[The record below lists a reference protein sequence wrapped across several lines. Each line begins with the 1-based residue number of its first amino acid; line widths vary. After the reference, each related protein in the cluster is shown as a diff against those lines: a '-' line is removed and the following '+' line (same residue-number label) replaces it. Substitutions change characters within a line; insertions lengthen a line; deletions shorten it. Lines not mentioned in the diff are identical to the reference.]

1 MPGLQYAFADSEKV
15 EADLEWDYIYDVTS
29 WKNAYGAENSV
40 LKMYYEDYPA
50 EDRSC
55 WGQAATFN
63 DRVYTAKICNDL
75 NCETSEDVTLTTTW
89 GDTYQIINDGNKS
102 YKLVLNATVWEDDI
116 YELYE
121 DVAGPNTCTI
131 PEGAPEGAEFPSGWD
146 DPEVCE
152 YRVLFPS
159 TDGKCLDKVPEW
171 APEGAYV
178 PNWAQNLDWESNTDW
193 PTWDG
198 KCLYKAAAVPP
209 SSEPTPSGKYVKL
222 LSYSYPGCSVS
233 WDIWY
238 SKATGAWAAVHFP
251 YAYNWR
257 VSASYDGV
265 EGSVYVDDGHARD
278 IKAWKYFIFRIPA
291 AFGAWLGVSDFDTTK
306 LKIELYYEC
315 EEWQHRNG
323 TACVDN
329 EAQIDDHGYVEA
341 DTASTEITIWDSEN
355 STPITNVT
363 LETTAL
369 ASAEE
374 VGTFL
379 ENTSIENQDLS
390 NAGIDRNNIVWW
402 IDLTFK
408 ESWTEIE
415 NSVKFNKAILVKIPV
430 FWNKAVKIWIRHH
443 GENFWV
449 SGLSTVATDCE
460 WWVAV
465 TASNRY
471 KWWLLT
477 PNNGFVE
484 IYTCEAS
491 ELLATDADAVAAIW
505 NDWYATIA
513 EAIAAGD
520 EWDTVEILKAWTYG
534 LPSINKAITIKWN
547 ADWVVFK
554 QAAPAA
560 NWWRSI
566 SEISANV
573 TFENVTFDLLEWQEG
588 GQYFRHYFTQ
598 TDWAVITM
606 SGCKINWLLTTM
618 WDMNFNNCNFYQN
631 TNLYNIRTS
640 LWNINFSGWTIE
652 NSNGYGYVT
661 AHNQEWGLEKYTVT
675 FNGTQFINGSQITW
689 KSAINVK
696 EVKQW
701 DKVNGNV
708 WYAILKYNVIID
720 NVTTEWNFP
729 TNKLWGSK
737 IFMVDD
743 IIGSWLYED
752 GSAIEVVR
760 ANVDSQSYGTKN
772 GWEITITLDWD
783 VVYSTP
789 KYDCAEDGHHHTASN
804 GVCVEDEV
812 EYQAQIWSQLYET
825 IAEAIVAAQE
835 WDIVK
840 VLKSWTYKLPNLPV
854 NITIKW
860 EVDGVVFEHDAN
872 DSYNIA
878 NIPNWATFEGVKF
891 SLIEPTTSWKD
902 PYYHGFGYWNIDS
915 TTSKHNSAPIVMNN
929 CVIEWELTS
938 YWDMQFNRCTFN
950 IPENQKYWNVWT
962 WFGDITFDNCTFNW
976 YDRNIHVHNTD
987 GSKRWN
993 ITVKDSTFSKR
1004 VSSAK
1009 SALVIKESHGHPNET
1024 DWRSLQYNVTILN
1037 PTLNTENYYTATY
1050 LWNKYYMIDY
1060 QIDGWNEN
1068 WSYAVHEDPLTIW
1081 RWTVEWRNIVVKLGE
1096 NWNEAEEVYATP
1108 QIKYTV
1114 TFNLNGHGEENGPTA
1129 LEVAH
1134 GSKIT
1139 DPNYNEEVLWY
1150 TFGGWYKEAT
1160 CENIWNFESDTVSAD
1175 TVLYA
1180 KWTGKDVIITVDWEN
1195 DGQAHHYGDI
1205 YTLPTNHI
1213 QKPNDT
1219 ATVTFKYND
1228 NITAD
1233 TTSTVTKTYTPNG
1246 WTIGETHYANEA
1258 EITLTDNVTLVP
1270 DYTEEVTAAVLPTP
1284 TRDHYDFDGWYNGQT
1299 KYESYNTVADIE
1311 LTAKWV
1317 GEAVTVNG
1325 EAWHNYW
1332 EEYALWTNNGT
1343 KEPTEHAT
1351 VTFIYDNGA
1360 ENTTSKV
1367 TKTYTPNGWLVNWA
1381 HKENGETIT
1390 LEWNTTIEPNY
1401 TPTTVSATFPNP
1413 EKEHYTFN
1421 GWYNGEIKYT
1431 NYTGDNDIELT
1442 AKWTGDPIT
1451 ITINDAPDWLEHH
1464 YGDTYTLPVIP
1475 TKNSETKT
1483 VTFKYNDDMTPD
1495 GNATVTKTYTPA
1507 GWKVNE
1513 QIYQGASIELTGDIT
1528 LTPNYTES
1536 ITPAVFPQNPTREH
1550 YTFSG
1555 WFNGETK
1562 YTEYNTFDDI
1572 ILTAKW
1578 DIDTFTVTWMNGETQ
1593 LQKDENVSRWSTPTF
1608 NWTAAPTKPETSSYT
1623 YSFKW
1628 WSRDNKTIVDLT
1640 SEQIT
1645 ENTTYYALFTETAKQ
1660 TSNWWWGGGWWGG
1673 GSSSSYSC
1681 KNLPSNAT
1689 ANNTDKPKAN
1699 TNYSYSTDTKA
1710 VCTFQCNSGFT
1721 WNATNSKCEKSE
1733 TQATTWDTALTNTWN
1748 TTTLDNSLVQE
1759 NEWST
1764 STDSNSQEILENG
1777 FTKEFNNAYE
1787 FAFRNGITTMPD
1799 IQNAH
1804 MYGELN
1810 RIAMA
1815 KMLSNYG
1822 MNILWKKPANVV
1834 VPEFT
1839 DVSSELNEQYGN
1851 AVTLAYQLGIMWIN
1865 MPNNEFR
1872 PFDTVTRAEFGTALS
1887 RLLFGLA
1894 DWVDAYYTTHL
1905 AKLKAEWII
1914 TNDDPTLQELRWY
1927 VMIMLMRA
1935 AK

>member
-1 MPGLQYAFADSEKV
+1 MPTVPVFADEPEPTLKWYYIHD
-15 EADLEWDYIYDVTS
+15 EAS
-29 WKNAYGAENSV
+29 WNAAYNV
-40 LKMYYEDYPA
+40 VNWPLQKYYALNPD
-50 EDRSC
+50 EDRWC
-55 WGQAATFN
+55 DADGEGGNQGHYGQAVDKNEWKWPDYCVHSWQWAVNATNAKYPWAAVDLPATFN
-63 DRVYTAKICNDL
+63 GTISFEYNGGDAIYP
-75 NCETSEDVTLTTTW
+75 W
-89 GDTYQIINDGNKS
+89 GKHITRTQWYGMAS
-102 YKLVLNATVWEDDI
+102 
-116 YELYE
+116 
-121 DVAGPNTCTI
+121 I
-131 PEGAPEGAEFPSGWD
+131 PEEFNHMAWKVDVNGDSTEKFDPSLLEVKIIPETLDYLTENEDWFYIYNESTWNAAYDAEHPD
-146 DPEVCE
+146 DDLEDN
-152 YRVLFPS
+152 S
-159 TDGKCLDKVPEW
+159 TFAKTPLHRYLDRNPDEDRWCDDGVNPAHYGQAIDKV
-171 APEGAYV
+171 
-178 PNWAQNLDWESNTDW
+178 DWEW
-193 PTWDG
+193 PKYCVQSWQWAINASDARYPRIVLWDNSTTPGRHYWPLVFKYKDSDKGINEYKEDAAESWWRLYWARSIPDDREG
-198 KCLYKAAAVPP
+198 KDGLGW
-209 SSEPTPSGKYVKL
+209 TQFL
-222 LSYSYPGCSVS
+222 L
-233 WDIWY
+233 D
-238 SKATGAWAAVHFP
+238 
-251 YAYNWR
+251 
-257 VSASYDGV
+257 DGV
-265 EGSVYVDDGHARD
+265 TSFDKSKLTVLLVTAQDTPITLE
-278 IKAWKYFIFRIPA
+278 KADESTPVVEY
-291 AFGAWLGVSDFDTTK
+291 
-306 LKIELYYEC
+306 
-315 EEWQHRNG
+315 
-323 TACVDN
+323 
-329 EAQIDDHGYVEA
+329 EAQIW
-341 DTASTEITIWDSEN
+341 S
-355 STPITNVT
+355 
-363 LETTAL
+363 
-369 ASAEE
+369 
-374 VGTFL
+374 
-379 ENTSIENQDLS
+379 Q
-390 NAGIDRNNIVWW
+390 
-402 IDLTFK
+402 
-408 ESWTEIE
+408 
-415 NSVKFNKAILVKIPV
+415 
-430 FWNKAVKIWIRHH
+430 
-443 GENFWV
+443 
-449 SGLSTVATDCE
+449 
-460 WWVAV
+460 
-465 TASNRY
+465 
-471 KWWLLT
+471 
-477 PNNGFVE
+477 
-484 IYTCEAS
+484 
-491 ELLATDADAVAAIW
+491 
-505 NDWYATIA
+505 WYATVA
-513 EAIAAGD
+513 EAIAAAQNN
-520 EWDTVEILKAWTYG
+520 DTVEILKAWTYI
-534 LPSINKAITIKWN
+534 LPNIPLNITIKWN
-547 ADWVVFK
+547 
-554 QAAPAA
+554 
-560 NWWRSI
+560 
-566 SEISANV
+566 
-573 TFENVTFDLLEWQEG
+573 
-588 GQYFRHYFTQ
+588 
-598 TDWAVITM
+598 
-606 SGCKINWLLTTM
+606 
-618 WDMNFNNCNFYQN
+618 
-631 TNLYNIRTS
+631 
-640 LWNINFSGWTIE
+640 
-652 NSNGYGYVT
+652 
-661 AHNQEWGLEKYTVT
+661 
-675 FNGTQFINGSQITW
+675 
-689 KSAINVK
+689 
-696 EVKQW
+696 
-701 DKVNGNV
+701 
-708 WYAILKYNVIID
+708 
-720 NVTTEWNFP
+720 
-729 TNKLWGSK
+729 
-737 IFMVDD
+737 
-743 IIGSWLYED
+743 
-752 GSAIEVVR
+752 
-760 ANVDSQSYGTKN
+760 
-772 GWEITITLDWD
+772 
-783 VVYSTP
+783 
-789 KYDCAEDGHHHTASN
+789 
-804 GVCVEDEV
+804 
-812 EYQAQIWSQLYET
+812 
-825 IAEAIVAAQE
+825 
-835 WDIVK
+835 
-840 VLKSWTYKLPNLPV
+840 
-854 NITIKW
+854 
-860 EVDGVVFEHDAN
+860 VDGVVFEHNAN

-878 NIPNWATFEGVKF
+878 NIPNWATFEDVKF
-891 SLIEPTTSWKD
+891 SLIEPTVSWKN
-902 PYYHGFGYWNIDS
+902 PYYHGFGYWKIDS

-929 CVIEWELTS
+929 CVIEWELTT
-938 YWDMQFNRCTFN
+938 YWDMQFNWCTFN
-950 IPENQKYWNVWT
+950 IPENEKYWNVWT
-962 WFGDITFDNCTFNW
+962 WFWDITFDDCTFNW

-987 GSKRWN
+987 WSKRWN
-993 ITVKDSTFSKR
+993 IIVKDSKFSKR

-1009 SALVIKESHGHPNET
+1009 SALVIKESHGTPNGT
-1024 DWRSLQYNVTILN
+1024 DWRSLQYNVTITN
-1037 PTLNTENYYTATY
+1037 PTLNTATNYTAQY

-1060 QIDGWNEN
+1060 QVDGWDEN
-1068 WSYAVHEDPLTIW
+1068 WSYVVHEDPTTMW
-1081 RWTVEWRNIVVKLGE
+1081 RWTVEWWNLVVKLGLGQAE
-1096 NWNEAEEVYATP
+1096 ATEVYRTPKIIAQNCEWEAKIWEVCKDTLVKAIQDAEDGATITVLKNIANVSNLDLDKNLTIVAATAWVTLTAAGNNSNGNTILWTLAQGKTVTFDWIMFDLTNVKYSNAWYSAWFNLASSAWGNVWAAANIWKVAFNNCIFNWRLTVVWEATFAGCTFNYDPTEAYQVEVRSRDSVSFSNCTFNWDDRNINIYDPTHSALSSSSSKISFSSCTFNAPHAVKKWAIVIHEQRDGSTLDKFNVEVTSATVAEWTTYPATAHTEEPRAIMHSNGLIMIDDYNTAVGTQWRDVVVTVDNVEVYATP
-1108 QIKYTV
+1108 TTKYTV
-1114 TFNLNGHGEENGPTA
+1114 TWDNGTQTPEIDENVEYGATPEYNGAEPTKA
-1129 LEVAH
+1129 ADAQYTYAFAWWKVEGAEDNTAVAVNQLPTVSENTTYVAVFTETAREYTIKFDNQWH
-1134 GSKIT
+1134 WTAPTDITNVEYGAKIT
-1139 DPNYNEEVLWY
+1139 EPSALTENWW
-1150 TFGGWYKEAT
+1150 TFGWWYKEAT

-1228 NITAD
+1228 NITAV

-1258 EITLTDNVTLVP
+1258 KITLTDNVTLVP

-1311 LTAKWV
+1311 LTAKWI
-1317 GEAVTVNG
+1317 GEAVTLNG

-1360 ENTTSKV
+1360 GNTTSKV
-1367 TKTYTPNGWLVNWA
+1367 TKTYTPNGWLVNWV

-1451 ITINDAPDWLEHH
+1451 ITDDTPDWLEHR
-1464 YGDTYTLPVIP
+1464 YGDTYTLPEVP
-1475 TKNSETKT
+1475 TKDSESRT
-1483 VTFKYNDDMTPD
+1483 VTFKYDDGITAD
-1495 GNATVTKTYTPA
+1495 GSATVTKTYTPA

-1513 QIYQGASIELTGDIT
+1513 QIYQGSSIELTGDIT

-1593 LQKDENVSRWSTPTF
+1593 LQKDENVARWSTPTF

-1894 DWVDAYYTTHL
+1894 DWSDAYYTTHL

-1927 VMIMLMRA
+1927 IMIMLMRA